1 MGRLNVISLD
11 MKDVEIE
18 KISEIDFEKLKSDLE
33 LLAKQPPVEVWPC
46 YKNEEIDY
54 DIGYRSIS
62 VDIKFREGR
71 PDFVYRVAD
80 RADVRNSVNH
90 GDFVGRRSYSQS
102 EVDKL
107 RE

>member
-54 DIGYRSIS
+54 DKNNQDRGNLITLCNSCHSQTNGDRLFW
-62 VDIKFREGR
+62 KRELSSLL
-71 PDFVYRVAD
+71 
-80 RADVRNSVNH
+80 NVN
-90 GDFVGRRSYSQS
+90 
-102 EVDKL
+102 
-107 RE
+107 